1 MSREHMFRRR
11 VGVGQWLAGLLGLAV
26 VSLVALAGPA
36 SSKEPL
42 YRSDGLAVS
51 GYDVV
56 AYFNDGRPVEGRP
69 EYATEWSGAR
79 WRFATAA
86 NRDAFVAGPT
96 RYAPQYGG
104 YCAYAVSKGYT
115 ASADPI
121 VWRIVDGRLYLNYSK
136 SVQRLWEQDI
146 PGHIANANGNWPA
159 VLAK

>member
-1 MSREHMFRRR
+1 VSRER
-11 VGVGQWLAGLLGLAV
+11 VVLAGLLGLAV
-26 VSLVALAGPA
+26 VSIVALAGPA
-36 SSKEPL
+36 FSKEPL
-42 YRSDGLAVS
+42 YTSGGLAVS

-56 AYFNDGRPVEGRP
+56 AYFSDGKPVEGRA
-69 EYATEWSGAR
+69 EYTTEWRGAR
-79 WRFATAA
+79 WQFATAA
-86 NRDAFVAGPT
+86 NRDAFVANPQ

-115 ASADPI
+115 ASADPM

-146 PGHIANANGNWPA
+146 PGHIVNADGNWPA